1 MFTVNS
7 SGDIMGMKKLEYNPS
22 CIHSF
27 SHKGKQFVVH
37 DRHNNNNTSKMT
49 TVRSLFMD
57 QKTSVN
63 QDLAAGPA

>member
-27 SHKGKQFVVH
+27 SHKGKLLV
-37 DRHNNNNTSKMT
+37 
-49 TVRSLFMD
+49 FMGHLITRPQTD
-57 QKTSVN
+57 GYYQ
-63 QDLAAGPA
+63 